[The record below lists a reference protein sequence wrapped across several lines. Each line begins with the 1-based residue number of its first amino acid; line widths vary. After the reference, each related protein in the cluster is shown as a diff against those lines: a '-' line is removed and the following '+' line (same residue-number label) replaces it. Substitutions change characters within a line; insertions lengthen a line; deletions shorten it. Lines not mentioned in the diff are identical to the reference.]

1 MKNKMSLAL
10 IVALFLTLTIFSG
23 CSNKKE
29 EAKGDNKTRV
39 VSTLKGDVKIP
50 ANPKRIADISGAS
63 EDLLILGHTP
73 VATANSDAYNIKE
86 FPSYLKDKM
95 KNAKIVGYNMND
107 TMDVEAILDTN
118 PDLIIMSER
127 QEKIY
132 DQLKKIAPVVVM
144 KDYGN
149 DWRAR
154 MMDVAKLFGQE
165 KDAKKWLSAYDQKAK
180 EDGKEIAAKNGD
192 QTYLSVLASGGQFFV
207 LADAGVGSILYDDM
221 KLKKPANLPKQKGI
235 TLPVVTIEGLSKI
248 DADHIIMIATDA
260 DKKNLESN
268 PVWKSMRAVKE
279 GNVTF
284 LNSSPYFTQCYQPI
298 GKELLLDDIKEKITK
313 K

>member
-1 MKNKMSLAL
+1 MKKRRSLAF
-10 IVALFLTLTIFSG
+10 IVATLLLFSIFTG

-29 EAKGDNKTRV
+29 EAKAENKTRV
-39 VSTLKGDVKIP
+39 VSSLKGDVKIP

-63 EDLLILGHTP
+63 EDLIILGHTP
-73 VATANSDAYNIKE
+73 VATANGDAYNTKE

-95 KNAKIVGYNMND
+95 GKAKIVGYNMSD

-144 KDYGN
+144 KDYAN

-154 MMDVAKLFGQE
+154 MIDVAKLFGQE
-165 KDAKKWLSAYDQKAK
+165 DDAKKWLSDYDKKAQKI
-180 EDGKEIAAKNGD
+180 GKEIAEKNGN

-207 LADAGVGSILYDDM
+207 LADAGVGGIFYNDM
-221 KLKKPANLPKQKGI
+221 KLAKPANLPKQEGI
-235 TLPVVTIEGLSKI
+235 SLPVVTIEGLSQI
-248 DADHIIMIATDA
+248 DADHIIAIATDA
-260 DKKNLESN
+260 DKKELENS

-279 GNVTF
+279 GNATI
-284 LNSSPYFTQCYQPI
+284 LNSTPYFTQGYQPI
-298 GKELLLDDIKEKITK
+298 GKELLLDEIQKELTK